1 MSTMS
6 TSDTVMTALWMMN
19 MRRKTMAEKYTY
31 ADVIID
37 PDDPR
42 VEIKKGYYYYGCTP
56 KEVLEKAN
64 SNGSLFMISS
74 IDKSD
79 DEPFWIAVVG
89 TRATCIIR
97 NKEPEKKYVP
107 FDFDDPEV
115 RKALM
120 GKTIKANNRPFSRQ
134 YVELAISCFEL
145 VDEGAE
151 GVSGYWMANG
161 IKEDELFHDWTFLD
175 GSPCGKEM
183 EE

>member
-1 MSTMS
+1 MS
-6 TSDTVMTALWMMN
+6 D
-19 MRRKTMAEKYTY
+19 KYTY

-64 SNGSLFMISS
+64 SNGSSFMLSS

-79 DEPFWIAVVG
+79 DEPFWITVVG

-97 NKEPEKKYVP
+97 KKEPEKKYVP
-107 FDFDDPEV
+107 FDLTKEEDRAKLRGAWV
-115 RKALM
+115 RISDYPSIEYQITSMNEA
-120 GKTIKANNRPFSRQ
+120 
-134 YVELAISCFEL
+134 YVFCGGQK
-145 VDEGAE
+145 EGINPGLLSA
-151 GVSGYWMANG
+151 GY
-161 IKEDELFHDWTFLD
+161 EFVD
-175 GSPCGKEM
+175 GSPCGRLV